1 MDRWPLVAIDDLV
14 EDIIDRRGV
23 TPTKLGSDF
32 TAAGHRVISAKL
44 VKGGA
49 IDLGADEPR
58 YVDERT
64 YARWMRSPL
73 RADDVILTSEAP
85 LGEVAYLRDDVD
97 WVLGQRLFALRSDKR
112 RLHGRWLYYALQA
125 DPSRSELHS
134 RATGTTAQGIR
145 QTELRRVRI
154 PLPPLAEQRRIAGIL
169 GALDDRIELDQRV
182 SATLEAT
189 AQALFASR
197 FVDDLR
203 GSTTGEVAF
212 GQVAQLVRELIDPQA
227 SPELLIDHYSLPAF
241 DSGREPVRE
250 RGRAIKSVKT
260 LVLSGSVLVSKLNP
274 AIDRVWLADPS
285 PGVVSVSSTEFL
297 VLMPRAPVGRAFL
310 YCLARSDLFRRG
322 LIELATGTS
331 NSHQRVATASMM
343 EILVPEPD
351 ASEAGRFEA
360 VAGPLLLRSAAAR
373 RESRSL
379 REIRDALLPRLLS
392 GAPTSGPARTRAFE
406 LSTRSA

>member
-1 MDRWPLVAIDDLV
+1 MTDWPSHWTRARLGDVADVNWGDTSVTKAAYVSSGYTAFSASGPDGFLPYFDFDRVGVVLSAI
-14 EDIIDRRGV
+14 
-23 TPTKLGSDF
+23 
-32 TAAGHRVISAKL
+32 
-44 VKGGA
+44 
-49 IDLGADEPR
+49 GADSGK
-58 YVDERT
+58 T
-64 YARWMRSPL
+64 WLARGQWSCIKNTIRFWSTRP
-73 RADDVILTSEAP
+73 
-85 LGEVAYLRDDVD
+85 DVD
-97 WVLGQRLFALRSDKR
+97 TAFLYWITSDPEIWPKR
-112 RLHGRWLYYALQA
+112 GSAQPFISQGDA
-125 DPSRSELHS
+125 
-134 RATGTTAQGIR
+134 RAVEIAYPDI
-145 QTELRRVRI
+145 V
-154 PLPPLAEQRRIAGIL
+154 EQRRIAHML
-169 GALDDRIELDQRV
+169 GALDDRIELNQRV

-197 FVDDLR
+197 FVDDLF
-203 GSTTGEVAF
+203 GSTTGEIAF
-212 GQVAQLVRELIDPQA
+212 GQVAELVRELIDPQA

-250 RGRAIKSVKT
+250 RGRAVKSVKT
-260 LVLSGSVLVSKLNP
+260 LVPSGSVLVSKLNP

-392 GAPTSGPARTRAFE
+392 GAPTSGPARARALE